1 MPNKKIAAV
10 KILMVE
16 DHEAFRSVVRH
27 YLDTQ
32 KTEFEIREVSSAEA
46 AIDEASEF
54 KPDMVLMDVR
64 LPDMNG
70 IEAAQRIKSIHPPSI
85 IIVLSMFA
93 TKEWV
98 RQRNGVV
105 TAFVDKN
112 RLWDDL
118 MPLLN
123 KYINGRN
130 NP

>member
-1 MPNKKIAAV
+1 M
-10 KILMVE
+10 
-16 DHEAFRSVVRH
+16 SS
-27 YLDTQ
+27 T
-32 KTEFEIREVSSAEA
+32 EVS
-46 AIDEASEF
+46 IQDTTVF
-54 KPDMVLMDVR
+54 KPDIVLMDVR